1 MTKIVELT
9 SFLNINFIFQVMK
22 IFIVVVFL
30 CLCACAGRPPFLEYS
45 IAFSAIEAAKKT
57 NSDKNAT
64 AEWVKAIRYYRQAEE
79 KFQARDYNTSTFLFN
94 ESINWA
100 EKAES
105 TSRLK
110 MSMGEG
116 I

>member
-1 MTKIVELT
+1 
-9 SFLNINFIFQVMK
+9 MK
-22 IFIVVVFL
+22 VFIVVVFL
-30 CLCACAGRPPFLEYS
+30 YLCACAGRPPFLEYS
-45 IAFSAIEAAKKT
+45 IAFSAIEAAKKA

-64 AEWVKAIRYYRQAEE
+64 AEWIKAIRYYRQAEQ
-79 KFQARDYNTSTFLFN
+79 KFHVRDYNTSTLLFN

-100 EKAES
+100 EKAENI
-105 TSRLK
+105 SRLK

>member
-1 MTKIVELT
+1 
-9 SFLNINFIFQVMK
+9 MK
-22 IFIVVVFL
+22 VFIVVSFL
-30 CLCACAGRPPFLEYS
+30 FLCACAGRPPFLEYS
-45 IAFSAIEAAKKT
+45 IAFSAIESAKKV

-79 KFQARDYNTSTFLFN
+79 KFKGRDYNTSTFLFN
-94 ESINWA
+94 ESISWA
-100 EKAES
+100 EKAEN